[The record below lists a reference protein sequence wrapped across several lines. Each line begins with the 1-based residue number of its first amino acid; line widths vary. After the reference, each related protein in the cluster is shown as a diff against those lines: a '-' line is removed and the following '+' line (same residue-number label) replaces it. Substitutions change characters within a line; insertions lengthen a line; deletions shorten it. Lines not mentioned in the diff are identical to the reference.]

1 MNPLLDKLNE
11 LVTSGTPV
19 GFCPWLDGEFMLWG
33 RILEVTE
40 TTYIVQQLDVY
51 GRDEEI
57 ETYQLAETQ
66 YFDVDPVYAE
76 RLTLLKD
83 FFPTFPDD
91 VDPVSDSEEVADI
104 FSKAFKSGEV
114 IRIAIN
120 GGNEQDV
127 TIGQIGFGWAEVTY
141 YNDVMV
147 AKGSQWVKI
156 DQVDELY
163 WRDSRNEADGYLL
176 KLGSLGIEPG

>member
-1 MNPLLDKLNE
+1 MR
-11 LVTSGTPV
+11 V
-19 GFCPWLDGEFMLWG
+19 GAP
-33 RILEVTE
+33 I
-40 TTYIVQQLDVY
+40 QDVRPH
-51 GRDEEI
+51 GS
-57 ETYQLAETQ
+57 
-66 YFDVDPVYAE
+66 DP
-76 RLTLLKD
+76 
-83 FFPTFPDD
+83 
-91 VDPVSDSEEVADI
+91 EEVADI

-127 TIGQIGFGWAEVTY
+127 TVGQIGFGWAEVTY

-176 KLGSLGIEPG
+176 KLVSLGIEPG